1 MKKIGKLFLCV
12 LFVACGS
19 STSSQHTAAPA
30 PKTTSATAMM
40 PTHEPSVPT
49 HNDST
54 YASTTPDTYGAGSG
68 SGSASAADTGTGMG
82 MGMGSGSSSSA
93 TTPSTATTP
102 TPTDATPATA
112 GTMAGDQ
119 TVAKAELKSVKDGS
133 SMGTITFTK
142 GDNGQIQIEGTFTGL
157 GKDGVHALYIHENGD
172 CSAKAKKVGKDLNP
186 THSKWGPPSS
196 ASRHAGDFGNITADD
211 SGNATFTMTT
221 DSITFDGDRPDGILN
236 RAIVIHVKKDAKS
249 GVGGALACGVITMQ

>member
-1 MKKIGKLFLCV
+1 MNKIGKLFLCV
-12 LFVACGS
+12 FLVACGS
-19 STSSQHTAAPA
+19 SSSSHHATAPTTSTAMAPA
-30 PKTTSATAMM
+30 PKATPAPSM
-40 PTHEPSVPT
+40 PE
-49 HNDST
+49 NDDST
-54 YASTTPDTYGAGSG
+54 LASTTPDTGYGAGS
-68 SGSASAADTGTGMG
+68 A
-82 MGMGSGSSSSA
+82 SSA
-93 TTPSTATTP
+93 TA
-102 TPTDATPATA
+102 TDATPATA
-112 GTMAGDQ
+112 GTQMPSTTAAPTPSTDQ

-196 ASRHAGDFGNITADD
+196 ASRHAGDFGNVTADD

-221 DSITFDGDRPDGILN
+221 DSITFDGDRPDGIVN